1 MSGLHAHDD
10 LPTSDTTRLGTFV
23 LHSRSHGHGVGRREV
38 TTAEELLAELGEL
51 AQAVGPAVAPPESD
65 RLLTALADTARRLF
79 GAAACS
85 LALLTDDESELV
97 YTTAAGAGAD
107 DVTGMRIPA
116 SQGVAG
122 WVVQSGQPVSIDS
135 PADDP
140 RFARDVAES
149 TGYVPREILAVPVA
163 SESATLGVLT
173 LLDRDAARPGAMQDM
188 ALLQVFAD
196 QAAIALEAS
205 RAFTRM
211 GSVLLTAVAGAAA
224 DGSDLATAAATT
236 AVAPRDRDLAELAEV
251 FALLSRQSVADRRLA
266 VRLVREVAAHT
277 ARGTARPGG

>member
-1 MSGLHAHDD
+1 
-10 LPTSDTTRLGTFV
+10 
-23 LHSRSHGHGVGRREV
+23 V
-38 TTAEELLAELGEL
+38 TTADDLLGELGRL
-51 AQAVGPAVAPPESD
+51 AQAVGPAVAPPETD

-97 YTTAAGAGAD
+97 YTTAAGAGAQ

-135 PADDP
+135 PANDP

-163 SESATLGVLT
+163 SQSTTLGVLT
-173 LLDRDAARPGAMQDM
+173 LLDRDSARPGATQDM

-205 RAFTRM
+205 RAFSRM
-211 GSVLLTAVAGAAA
+211 GSVLLTALALAAGEGSALADVAGSAAE
-224 DGSDLATAAATT
+224 
-236 AVAPRDRDLAELAEV
+236 AVPPRDRDLAELAEV
-251 FALLSRQSVADRRLA
+251 FALLSRHSTNDRRLA
-266 VRLVREVAAHT
+266 VRLIREVAAHT
-277 ARGTARPGG
+277 EREAARPGR

>member
-1 MSGLHAHDD
+1 
-10 LPTSDTTRLGTFV
+10 
-23 LHSRSHGHGVGRREV
+23 
-38 TTAEELLAELGEL
+38 
-51 AQAVGPAVAPPESD
+51 
-65 RLLTALADTARRLF
+65 
-79 GAAACS
+79 
-85 LALLTDDESELV
+85 
-97 YTTAAGAGAD
+97 
-107 DVTGMRIPA
+107 
-116 SQGVAG
+116 
-122 WVVQSGQPVSIDS
+122 
-135 PADDP
+135 
-140 RFARDVAES
+140 
-149 TGYVPREILAVPVA
+149 
-163 SESATLGVLT
+163 
-173 LLDRDAARPGAMQDM
+173 MQDM

-277 ARGTARPGG
+277 ARGAARPGG

>member
-1 MSGLHAHDD
+1 M
-10 LPTSDTTRLGTFV
+10 
-23 LHSRSHGHGVGRREV
+23 
-38 TTAEELLAELGEL
+38 TTAEDLLAELGSL
-51 AQAVGPAVAPPESD
+51 AQAVGPSVAPPETD
-65 RLLTALADTARRLF
+65 RLLAALADTARRLF

-97 YTTAAGAGAD
+97 YTTAVGAGAQ

-163 SESATLGVLT
+163 SQAATLGVLT
-173 LLDRDAARPGAMQDM
+173 LLDRDTARPGAMQDM

-196 QAAIALEAS
+196 QAAIALEAA

-211 GSVLLTAVAGAAA
+211 GSVLLTALSMAAA
-224 DGSDLATAAATT
+224 DGSALTDAAASAAD
-236 AVAPRDRDLAELAEV
+236 AVGPRDRDLADLAEV
-251 FALLSRQSVADRRLA
+251 FALLSRHSSDDRRLA
-266 VRLVREVAAHT
+266 VRLVREVAMHT
-277 ARGTARPGG
+277 ERGAARPGR

>member
-1 MSGLHAHDD
+1 VA
-10 LPTSDTTRLGTFV
+10 
-23 LHSRSHGHGVGRREV
+23 
-38 TTAEELLAELGEL
+38 TAEELLAELGQL
-51 AQAVGPAVAPPESD
+51 AQAVGPAVAPPETD

-85 LALLTDDESELV
+85 LALLTDDEDELV
-97 YTTAAGAGAD
+97 YTTAAGAGAE

-122 WVVQSGQPVSIDS
+122 WVVQSGQPVAIDS

-163 SESATLGVLT
+163 SQSATLGVLT

-211 GSVLLTAVAGAAA
+211 GSVLLAALSSAAA
-224 DGSDLATAAATT
+224 DNTDLAAAASAAAG
-236 AVAPRDRDLAELAEV
+236 AVQPRDLDLAELADV

-277 ARGTARPGG
+277 ERGAARPGR

>member
-1 MSGLHAHDD
+1 VTSPDD
-10 LPTSDTTRLGTFV
+10 
-23 LHSRSHGHGVGRREV
+23 
-38 TTAEELLAELGEL
+38 LLAELGRV
-51 AQAVGPAVAPPESD
+51 AQAIGPAVAPPDTS

-97 YTTAAGAGAD
+97 YTTAAGAGAQ

-116 SQGVAG
+116 SQGIAG

-163 SESATLGVLT
+163 SQSATLGVLT
-173 LLDRDAARPGAMQDM
+173 LLDRDTARPGAVQDM

-211 GSVLLTAVAGAAA
+211 GSVLLTAVATAAGAGSGLADAAA
-224 DGSDLATAAATT
+224 SVAAA
-236 AVAPRDRDLAELAEV
+236 VPPGDRDLAELAEV
-251 FALLSRQSVADRRLA
+251 FALLSRHSAEDRRLA
-266 VRLVREVAAHT
+266 VRLVREVVAHT
-277 ARGTARPGG
+277 ERRAARPGA

>member
-1 MSGLHAHDD
+1 
-10 LPTSDTTRLGTFV
+10 
-23 LHSRSHGHGVGRREV
+23 V
-38 TTAEELLAELGEL
+38 TTAQELLDEL
-51 AQAVGPAVAPPESD
+51 ARVAQALGPAVAPPETD
-65 RLLTALADTARRLF
+65 RLLTALAETARRLF

-97 YTTAAGAGAD
+97 YTTAAGAGAQ

-140 RFARDVAES
+140 RFARDVAEA

-163 SESATLGVLT
+163 SQSATLGVLT

-205 RAFTRM
+205 RAFARM
-211 GSVLLTAVAGAAA
+211 GSVLLSAVSRAAA
-224 DGSDLATAAATT
+224 DDSELSVAASAAA
-236 AVAPRDRDLAELAEV
+236 AALPPPDSDLAELAEV
-251 FALLSRQSVADRRLA
+251 FALLSRHSQHDRRLA
-266 VRLVREVAAHT
+266 VRLVREVALHT
-277 ARGTARPGG
+277 ERGAARPGG

>member
-1 MSGLHAHDD
+1 MTSPHD
-10 LPTSDTTRLGTFV
+10 
-23 LHSRSHGHGVGRREV
+23 
-38 TTAEELLAELGEL
+38 LLAELGRV
-51 AQAVGPAVAPPESD
+51 AQAIGPAVAPPDTS

-97 YTTAAGAGAD
+97 YTTAAGAGAQ

-163 SESATLGVLT
+163 SQTATLGVLT
-173 LLDRDAARPGAMQDM
+173 LLDRDTARPGAVQDM

-211 GSVLLTAVAGAAA
+211 GSVLLAAIANAAAA
-224 DGSDLATAAATT
+224 DSTLADVAAS
-236 AVAPRDRDLAELAEV
+236 VADALAPPDRDLAELAEV
-251 FALLSRQSVADRRLA
+251 FALLNRHSAEDRRLA
-266 VRLVREVAAHT
+266 VRVVREVVAHT
-277 ARGTARPGG
+277 ERRVARPGG